1 MVKKFEKFWSGGV
14 SFNAIETFPTLDA
27 AVKASVPSHA
37 ATIVIDEKTLSYD
50 FKRIKEVDNSNADA
64 LSTPGTKK
72 PGERKREKV
81 SERKDKETKE
91 KK

>member
-14 SFNAIETFPTLDA
+14 GFQAVETFSTLDA
-27 AVKASVPSHA
+27 AVKASVPSNA
-37 ATIVIDEKTLSYD
+37 AKIIIDEKTLSYD
-50 FKRIKEVDNSNADA
+50 FNRIKEVDNSDANA
-64 LSTPGTKK
+64 LPKTGGTD

-81 SERKDKETKE
+81 SERKDNETKE